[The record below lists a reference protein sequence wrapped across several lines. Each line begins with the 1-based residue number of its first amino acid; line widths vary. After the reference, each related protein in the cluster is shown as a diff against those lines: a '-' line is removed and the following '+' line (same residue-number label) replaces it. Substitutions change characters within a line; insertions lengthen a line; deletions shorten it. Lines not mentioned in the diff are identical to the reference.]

1 MFNREG
7 IRTLHGVTHDR
18 LDLLLDHVAKLPPA
32 DFVRELQG
40 FGFASVRDQLAHLLG
55 AEERWVHRLQSLPM
69 PKWVN
74 ADYQTAES
82 IRPAKARV
90 KAATVAYLDRLPESE
105 LNATLAH
112 RPPNWNGDL
121 RSPAFILHHVI
132 THAFHHKGQV
142 VAMCRLLG
150 HPAPDTDM
158 QN

>member
-1 MFNREG
+1 MFNRDG

-32 DFVRELQG
+32 DFVREIPG

-55 AEERWVHRLQSLPM
+55 AEERWGHRLQHLPL
-69 PKWVN
+69 PRWVP
-74 ADYQTAES
+74 ADY
-82 IRPAKARV
+82 PAA
-90 KAATVAYLDRLPESE
+90 DW
-105 LNATLAH
+105 H
-112 RPPNWNGDL
+112 GDL

-132 THAFHHKGQV
+132 THAYHHKGQV

-150 HPAPDTDM
+150 HPAPDTDL

>member
-1 MFNREG
+1 MFNRDG

-32 DFVRELQG
+32 DFVREIPG

-55 AEERWVHRLQSLPM
+55 AEERWVHRLQHLPL
-69 PKWVN
+69 PRWV
-74 ADYQTAES
+74 AAEYPTAES
-82 IRPAKARV
+82 IRPAKERV
-90 KAATVAYLDRLPESE
+90 KAATIAYLSRLPDSE
-105 LNATLAH
+105 LNTILARRQADWH
-112 RPPNWNGDL
+112 GDL

-132 THAFHHKGQV
+132 THAYHHKGQV

-150 HPAPDTDM
+150 HPAPDTDL